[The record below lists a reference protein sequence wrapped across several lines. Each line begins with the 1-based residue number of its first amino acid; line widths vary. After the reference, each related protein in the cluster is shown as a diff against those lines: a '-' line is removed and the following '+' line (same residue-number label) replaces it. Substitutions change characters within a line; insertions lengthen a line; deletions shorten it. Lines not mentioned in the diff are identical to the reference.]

1 VLLIDEKNNVR
12 PGQARRRGR
21 RRGKSATRRKLLDRL
36 LNKRITSAADSHKL
50 VAAVDRARRSWWDYV
65 PYLDLFRGQ
74 LRRARVVP
82 PGEVPE
88 DVITM
93 NSRFAVVDPQEDTA
107 TCYTLVYPEEAAP
120 LRGKV
125 SVLSPMGMALLGAR
139 VGEEVFWM
147 SSDGPRV
154 GKVRHLLY
162 QPEAA
167 RDFHL

>member
-1 VLLIDEKNNVR
+1 MLLIHEKNDVR

-21 RRGKSATRRKLLDRL
+21 RRGKPATKKKLLDRL
-36 LNKRITSAADSHKL
+36 LNRRITSAADSDKL

-65 PYLDLFRGQ
+65 PHLDLFRGQ

-82 PGEVPE
+82 PGAVPE

-93 NSRFAVVDPQEDTA
+93 HSRFAVVDPQEDTA

-120 LRGKV
+120 RQGRV

-139 VGEEVFWM
+139 VGDEVFWM

-167 RDFHL
+167 RDFYV